1 MTLHAVGT
9 GLPLAASG
17 LDPMA
22 LKALGICTAI
32 LFFKMFAI
40 GLYQGMTRRKHHVYT
55 VPEDAKLLT
64 KEAPAEQEHP
74 DYLRACN
81 AYRND
86 FENIPI
92 FIALAWATLHLHSA
106 DQWAPMYFAAFTLA
120 RCAHTFCYLKALQ
133 PWRTLAFALGL
144 AVNFA
149 LSIHLLL
156 TALR

>member
-9 GLPLAASG
+9 GLPIAASS
-17 LDPMA
+17 LDPLA
-22 LKALGICTAI
+22 LKVLGICTAI
-32 LFFKMFAI
+32 LFFKMLAI
-40 GLYQGMTRRKHHVYT
+40 GLYQGFVRNKHKVYT

-64 KEAPAEQEHP
+64 KGEPAQQEHP
-74 DYLRACN
+74 DYLRACS

-92 FIALAWATLHLHSA
+92 FLGLAWATLHLHSA
-106 DQWAPMYFAAFTLA
+106 DQLTPLYFGVFTFG
-120 RCAHTFCYLKALQ
+120 RCMHTFCYLKALQ
-133 PWRTLAFALGL
+133 PWRSLAFAMSLT
-144 AVNFA
+144 VNFA